1 MPIIYPDLR
10 LDYKVATHPS
20 NVLDDKQ
27 KHKLHEFIAEWL
39 DEAYEDETEADEAE
53 E

>member
-1 MPIIYPDLR
+1 LAAYR
-10 LDYKVATHPS
+10 SKATLWRVTEKAS

-27 KHKLHEFIAEWL
+27 KHKLHEFIAEWV
-39 DEAYEDETEADEAE
+39 DEAYEDETEAGEAE